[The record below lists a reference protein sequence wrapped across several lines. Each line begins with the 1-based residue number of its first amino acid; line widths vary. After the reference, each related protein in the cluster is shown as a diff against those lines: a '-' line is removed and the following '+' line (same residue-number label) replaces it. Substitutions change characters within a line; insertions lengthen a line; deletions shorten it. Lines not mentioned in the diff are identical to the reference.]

1 MELSPLF
8 VRLCVWA
15 VLVCLIQ
22 HVWAFH
28 EKREVN
34 PTLSDMS
41 PRDVAWSKSF
51 VPYRPNALGSTV
63 KAGTR
68 FLHIL
73 NPYAATD
80 KDLIATFHI
89 TMASL
94 DIARQWLSAKWL
106 QNDVTVDI
114 VAIVDEK
121 DRGKFE
127 IPTTFQVVYLKNN
140 ASWPGSHPPLHQLL
154 STAQQLHSSNTRSPY
169 THVIY
174 SNVDIGVLPHF
185 YQLLWSSVPC
195 SGAFFVGRVEIPTP
209 KALATVQKH
218 QGPVLDEVYRNTLRY
233 QQRHAGYDCMVFATS
248 HLPALMEFVGP
259 VLVGYPP
266 AGKALMQAAKFADL
280 ACLVFFGLRVT
291 FHLGTRNAAWAES
304 EAATGYLLNKKN
316 YLQHLDDLQSSHL
329 NSRESRKR
337 NLKKMRCSSR
347 GFATKNPNFGG
358 PRGGHCSL

>member
-1 MELSPLF
+1 LSLKLGSFPAAVLAMELSPLF

-94 DIARQWLSAKWL
+94 DIARQWS
-106 QNDVTVDI
+106 
-114 VAIVDEK
+114 
-121 DRGKFE
+121 
-127 IPTTFQVVYLKNN
+127 
-140 ASWPGSHPPLHQLL
+140 
-154 STAQQLHSSNTRSPY
+154 
-169 THVIY
+169 
-174 SNVDIGVLPHF
+174 
-185 YQLLWSSVPC
+185 
-195 SGAFFVGRVEIPTP
+195 
-209 KALATVQKH
+209 
-218 QGPVLDEVYRNTLRY
+218 
-233 QQRHAGYDCMVFATS
+233 
-248 HLPALMEFVGP
+248 
-259 VLVGYPP
+259 
-266 AGKALMQAAKFADL
+266 
-280 ACLVFFGLRVT
+280 LRVT
-291 FHLGTRNAAWAES
+291 WCSVFTSKLTGGNGFLLDATVPFPGVEGACQNAHIGTQRSGLLDTFYWVLG
-304 EAATGYLLNKKN
+304 
-316 YLQHLDDLQSSHL
+316 
-329 NSRESRKR
+329 
-337 NLKKMRCSSR
+337 
-347 GFATKNPNFGG
+347 
-358 PRGGHCSL
+358 